1 MKGAAWMW
9 RGKFLLDGN
18 GYLGFVR
25 IDGFVRINGIVSKK
39 EKKKEN
45 NNSSLR
51 S

>member
-25 IDGFVRINGIVSKK
+25 IDDFVRIHDFVSKK
-39 EKKKEN
+39 EKRKKITIFH
-45 NNSSLR
+45 
-51 S
+51 

>member
-1 MKGAAWMW
+1 MW

-25 IDGFVRINGIVSKK
+25 IDGFVRINGFVSKK

-45 NNSSLR
+45 NNGSLMSR
-51 S
+51 FS